1 MPLEIPNLDDRRWA
15 DLVADAQALI
25 PREAPRWTDHNV
37 HDPGIT
43 FIELFAW
50 LAEMQIYQLNR
61 VGERH
66 REVFGRLANVQRRL
80 RTPAR
85 VQIAAEQQPALGMTI
100 PEGTQL
106 VPLEGDELVFETT
119 TELRLTRTTLQQIV
133 VDDGSG
139 PIDQTNANATFG
151 ATFLAFGE
159 QARAGAELRL
169 GFDAFYPLQDPNIRV
184 SLDVFTA
191 DLDPRCGTAAP
202 VPSDNGGQDAA
213 EPPIDLAWEYLGAG
227 RQWIA
232 LNVERDESAAL
243 SKSGTVTL
251 TTPDQAVPSAA
262 QGLSAAGAVGGAA
275 GGGRADRQL
284 VWIRA
289 RIVRGYYDIEPRL
302 RQVALNMLPCA
313 QRETV
318 RDELLGVGN
327 ERPDQSYEL
336 AKGPILLRD
345 SDPPVRIE
353 VGDEEWKHV
362 LSFDAATPD
371 SRQFMFDAESRRVLF
386 GNGLNGRVPAPGEN
400 VRALW
405 YQTSN
410 GRSGNVAKGLVWK
423 FRTLTVP
430 GVSLRNPSPATGG
443 ADPEPL
449 AEMELR
455 ARAQLSRPQRAVTLL
470 DIERLALST
479 PYAHVARAYAI
490 PNCPTIG
497 RITVVVVP
505 KIRPGRTGP
514 PVRPSDAFLAAVRRY
529 LEERRLLCDNL
540 RVMGPIYTEVRVAAR
555 LRLAKGAGAAAAIA
569 RATDTLDRFLSG
581 EDPASLEQPPS
592 ADATSSPCPTRW
604 PFGRS
609 VFPSDVYAVL
619 DGVAGVDAASDVVLS
634 ARRNGTPIAAD
645 ATGAIPVPRIGLVF
659 AGAHD
664 FVVESEPR
672 RRQ

>member
-1 MPLEIPNLDDRRWA
+1 MPLEVPNLDDRRWA

-66 REVFGRLANVQRRL
+66 REVFGRLANVRRRL

-85 VQIAAEQQPALGMTI
+85 VQIAAGQPPAVGMTL

-106 VPLEGDELVFETT
+106 VPLEGDELVFETI
-119 TELRLTRTTLQQIV
+119 TEMRLTRTTLRQVI
-133 VDDGSG
+133 VDDGFG

-169 GFDAFYPLQDPNIRV
+169 GFDAFYPQQDRNIRV
-184 SLDVFTA
+184 SLDVLTA
-191 DLDPRCGTAAP
+191 DLEARCGLAAP
-202 VPSDNGGQDAA
+202 VPSDNGEVAA
-213 EPPIDLAWEYLGAG
+213 VSPVDLVWEYLGPG
-227 RQWIA
+227 GQWIA
-232 LNVERDESAAL
+232 LNVEGDESMAL
-243 SKSGTVTL
+243 SRSGAVAL
-251 TTPDQAVPSAA
+251 RTPDQAA
-262 QGLSAAGAVGGAA
+262 Q
-275 GGGRADRQL
+275 DRGL

-302 RQVALNMLPCA
+302 RQVALNVLPCV

-318 RDELLGVGN
+318 RDEFVGSGN
-327 ERPDQSYEL
+327 GRPDQSYEL
-336 AKGPILLRD
+336 AKGPILLHE
-345 SDPPVRIE
+345 SGPPLRIE
-353 VGDEEWKHV
+353 VGDEEWEHV
-362 LSFDAATPD
+362 TSFDAATPD
-371 SRQFMFDAESRRVLF
+371 STQFMFDAESRRVLF
-386 GNGLNGRVPAPGEN
+386 GNGLNGRVPALGEN

-405 YQTSN
+405 YQTSG
-410 GRSGNVAKGLVWK
+410 GRSGNVAKGLTWK
-423 FRTLTVP
+423 FRALAVP
-430 GVSLRNPSPATGG
+430 GVSLRNPSPAIGG
-443 ADPEPL
+443 ADLEPL

-455 ARAQLSRPQRAVTLL
+455 ARAQLNRPQRAVTLL

-479 PYAHVARAYAI
+479 PHAHVARAYAI
-490 PNCPTIG
+490 PNCPTPG

-514 PVRPSDAFLAAVRRY
+514 PARPSDAFLAAVRRH

-540 RVMGPIYTEVRVAAR
+540 RVLGPIYVEVRVAAR
-555 LRLAKGAGAAAAIA
+555 LRLAKGAGAAAVIV
-569 RATDTLDRFLSG
+569 RATNTLDRFFSG
-581 EDPASLEQPPS
+581 EDAASLDQPAS
-592 ADATSSPCPTRW
+592 ADAAMSPCPTRW

-634 ARRNGTPIAAD
+634 ARRNGVPIAAD

-659 AGAHD
+659 AGPHD
-664 FVVESEPR
+664 LVVDAEPPR
-672 RRQ
+672 RQ